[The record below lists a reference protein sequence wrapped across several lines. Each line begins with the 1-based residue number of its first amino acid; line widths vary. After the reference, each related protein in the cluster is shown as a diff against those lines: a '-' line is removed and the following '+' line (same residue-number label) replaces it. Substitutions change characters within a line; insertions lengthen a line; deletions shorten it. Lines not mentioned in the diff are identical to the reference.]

1 MAEQRRKARWMMP
14 HKRAKGYAQERKA
27 KVHQRGKKEGQ
38 DLSEYDKG
46 FRSGYLFCQT
56 DHAEAYKWS
65 QAKKGAA
72 SDSAASDSAEGTKA
86 KGGKKKS

>member
-1 MAEQRRKARWMMP
+1 MAEQKRKARWMMP
-14 HKRAKGYAQERKA
+14 HKRAKGYAAERKA
-27 KVHQRGKKEGQ
+27 KVHQRGKKDGEE
-38 DLSEYDKG
+38 LSEYDKG

-65 QAKKGAA
+65 QAKKKA
-72 SDSAASDSAEGTKA
+72 DSESAEGTKA